1 MRTFVDT
8 NVFLRFIDGDKDS
21 IAFFKMVKSGVRTFW
36 VQAVVVS
43 ELIWVLRTSYGWS
56 VAEVVEVVE
65 SFVRTKNLK
74 LVTKCRVPEAL
85 RMYREKNVK
94 YNDCVIVSA
103 MERGDRIVSLD
114 HEFDRFEGI
123 KRVEPRDL
131 IG

>member
-36 VQAVVVS
+36 VQVVVVS

-74 LVTKCRVPEAL
+74 LVTKFRVPEAL

-94 YNDCVIVSA
+94 
-103 MERGDRIVSLD
+103 
-114 HEFDRFEGI
+114 
-123 KRVEPRDL
+123 
-131 IG
+131 